1 VIATQLPGDQE
12 STRPDGLQYKHTV
25 VGWGTTAPTTLL
37 YRSVTVNWRVLVT
50 QQVMEISVG
59 VMVKVYG
66 SPAVMVMSPVF
77 VTVLPMAA
85 ASIVATPG
93 VILEVAVTVA
103 LPPAVF
109 TLPGETVARVG
120 VMLKVT
126 VTPSGVGSPNPSFTS
141 AVRVEVYPPTFILSG
156 LAVTVRV

>member
-1 VIATQLPGDQE
+1 MIGTQLPGDQE
-12 STRPDGLQYKHTV
+12 STRPDGLQYRHTV
-25 VGWGTTAPTTLL
+25 VGWGTIAPTTLL
-37 YRSVTVNWRVLVT
+37 YRSVTVNWRVLVI
-50 QQVMEISVG
+50 QQVMEISLG

-77 VTVLPMAA
+77 VTVLPMAT

-93 VILEVAVTVA
+93 CVPEVAVVLA
-103 LPPAVF
+103 LPPSVF

-126 VTPSGVGSPNPSFTS
+126 VTPSGVGPPNPSVTT
-141 AVRVEVYPPTFILSG
+141 AVRVEVIPPTCI
-156 LAVTVRV
+156 